1 MRSFLQAWVALLS
14 LPLISLSLAVSLS
27 LTGCG
32 YSEEEWRGK
41 LRAID
46 NLKQQLSAEE
56 AQNKKFQSELDDARA
71 KVEQL
76 KRQLAAA
83 GVDVANL
90 KKNVEEQARAL
101 EDYKRRAAQLERIKQ
116 RFELLKAKLQGLTKL
131 GLKVVV
137 RKNRMVIQLPGDVLF
152 DSGRETLKKS
162 GDNILKQ
169 VAAIVHRDPGLMT
182 RDFQVAGHTDNKPY
196 RLGVFKD
203 NWGLSVMRARE
214 VLAFLIKPL
223 DKKGGGLNPE
233 HWSAAG
239 YGDTDPVADN
249 NTSEGR
255 QTNRR
260 CELVVLPKLEEM
272 LDLKSL
278 TK

>member
-1 MRSFLQAWVALLS
+1 
-14 LPLISLSLAVSLS
+14 
-27 LTGCG
+27 
-32 YSEEEWRGK
+32 
-41 LRAID
+41 
-46 NLKQQLSAEE
+46 
-56 AQNKKFQSELDDARA
+56 
-71 KVEQL
+71 
-76 KRQLAAA
+76 
-83 GVDVANL
+83 
-90 KKNVEEQARAL
+90 
-101 EDYKRRAAQLERIKQ
+101 
-116 RFELLKAKLQGLTKL
+116 
-131 GLKVVV
+131 
-137 RKNRMVIQLPGDVLF
+137 MVIQLPGDVLF

-162 GDNILKQ
+162 GENILKQ
-169 VAAIVHRDPGLMT
+169 VAAVIHRDGGLMT

-214 VLAFLIKPL
+214 VLAFLIKPKG
-223 DKKGGGLNPE
+223 KKGGGLNPE

-255 QTNRR
+255 QINRR

>member
-1 MRSFLQAWVALLS
+1 MRPLLQAWLSLLF
-14 LPLISLSLAVSLS
+14 LPLIALSFA
-27 LTGCG
+27 GCG

-41 LRAID
+41 LREID

-162 GDNILKQ
+162 GQNILKQ
-169 VAAIVHRDPGLMT
+169 VAAVIHRDGGLMT

-214 VLAFLIKPL
+214 VLAFLIKPKG
-223 DKKGGGLNPE
+223 KKGGGLNPE

-255 QTNRR
+255 QINRR